1 MRHPPLR
8 RVLEELAGA
17 QVTKLLIGSIGYVPP
32 WVLLEHPN
40 PWDDPIRAPS
50 QSIPGTAAKEC
61 TSLNLAVELCLYRH
75 TEGLLLVQ
83 RVSSKCFTGP
93 SRPCPVDALATLDWL
108 VLRAGSEVAVLASQ
122 VVSLIANAAAEF
134 PAEAVQC
141 CTSLARVADD
151 KTLARF
157 WLSILLSAARTPAV
171 LEVGP
176 PTMALLDLL
185 FSRATPEVLK
195 DAPDLPA
202 HPVLAPFQARI
213 DAAKPATP
221 SLHDRL
227 ARVCARIVSLDL
239 VVAEASLDEALALLT
254 QIHAS
259 SADAVVRNLHVVVDA
274 LVNVAEYHPTPAVR
288 ATVCRGQL
296 GAVDFGDFLGAAA
309 AAMRGEAT
317 VSDKDGGLK
326 TGVVAHQEIPVLCAE
341 VLKSCLIPFLRSGAF
356 HFAQTIVAHAIQRLL
371 KLHHKTCLDALNDF
385 DRSTVR
391 HLQDSKYRVDEPML
405 VAEAD
410 AAAAMFQPGA
420 ACWFC
425 LRLAA
430 RCADSA
436 LVAVF
441 RALHPLLAQ
450 TQHHEVATALG
461 ASHLFQQQQQVG
473 GGGADT
479 VQDPRHLALQHEV
492 RVLAV
497 HHAASV
503 HGSSGSVPTPPTR
516 LSAYQAWRELGSF
529 DLLAEQRT
537 GAITAHRD
545 APRRRAD
552 VFREQRLSCACA
564 TIVDRH
570 WFADLLFTFHDTALL
585 ETRTAEP
592 TNVEAIVNA
601 RY

>member
-1 MRHPPLR
+1 MANLSVLAAVLPIDIDDRRRSLRKHLLLVAMPHPPLQ
-8 RVLEELAGA
+8 RVLEKIEGVQL
-17 QVTKLLIGSIGYVPP
+17 TKLIVVFIKYVLLC
-32 WVLLEHPN
+32 VLLEQPG
-40 PWDDPIRAPS
+40 PWEDPIRALL
-50 QSIPGTAAKEC
+50 QSIPGAAAKER
-61 TSLNLAVELCLYRH
+61 TSLNLAVELCLHRH
-75 TEGLLLVQ
+75 TEGLL
-83 RVSSKCFTGP
+83 
-93 SRPCPVDALATLDWL
+93 
-108 VLRAGSEVAVLASQ
+108 
-122 VVSLIANAAAEF
+122 
-134 PAEAVQC
+134 
-141 CTSLARVADD
+141 
-151 KTLARF
+151 
-157 WLSILLSAARTPAV
+157 AV
-171 LEVGP
+171 LE
-176 PTMALLDLL
+176 
-185 FSRATPEVLK
+185 
-195 DAPDLPA
+195 DAPDLHA
-202 HPVLAPFQARI
+202 HPVLAPLQARI
-213 DAAKPATP
+213 DAAKSATP
-221 SLHDRL
+221 SLQDRL
-227 ARVCARIVSLDL
+227 ARVCARIVSPDL

-259 SADAVVRNLHVVVDA
+259 SADAMVRNLHVVVDA
-274 LVNVAEYHPTPAVR
+274 LLNVAEYHPTPAVR
-288 ATVCRGQL
+288 ATVCLGQL
-296 GAVDFGDFLGAAA
+296 GAVYFGDLLGAAA

-341 VLKSCLIPFLRSGAF
+341 VLKSCLIPFFRSGAS
-356 HFAQTIVAHAIQRLL
+356 HFAQTIVAHAIHRLL
-371 KLHHKTCLDALNDF
+371 KLHRKTCLDALDDF
-385 DRSTVR
+385 DQSTVR

-420 ACWFC
+420 TCWFC

-461 ASHLFQQQQQVG
+461 ASHLFQQQQPVG

-497 HHAASV
+497 YHAASV
-503 HGSSGSVPTPPTR
+503 RGSSSGSVPTPPTR

-570 WFADLLFTFHDTALL
+570 RFADLFTFHDTALL
-585 ETRTAEP
+585 ETRTAKP